1 MNNNLNNIRC
11 NFTIEYSKQPLTPP
25 PPPPPPPP
33 DSSRHCSML
42 TGIVSYNKQP
52 SYMNP
57 LQ

>member
-11 NFTIEYSKQPLTPP
+11 NFTIEYSKQPLTPL
-25 PPPPPPPP
+25 PPPPPP